1 MTNDNTPQ
9 RQSNVIA
16 AVFHTSEYNRSKK
29 YHYFC
34 PYPVAVNDHVIIDSP
49 YGGYTCV
56 KVVEI
61 LPNGSVKA
69 TKRVIQVVDDSDYK
83 AQAQRQQRLAEI
95 EAQLERRTKEYS
107 RLQFYKK
114 MAEIDPI
121 SAKLVAELEE
131 LAA

>member
-1 MTNDNTPQ
+1 MSIE

-16 AVFHTSEYNRSKK
+16 AVFHNSEYGRSKR

-34 PYPVAVNDHVIIDSP
+34 PYPVAVDDHVIVDSP
-49 YGGYTCV
+49 IGGYTCV
-56 KVVEI
+56 KVVDI
-61 LPNGSVKA
+61 LPNGSIKA

-83 AQAQRQQRLAEI
+83 AQAEREKRVAEI
-95 EAQLERRTKEYS
+95 EAALERRTKEYS
-107 RLQFYKK
+107 KLQFFKK

-121 SAKLVAELEE
+121 SKKLVEELEA

>member
-1 MTNDNTPQ
+1 MSQD

-34 PYPVAVNDHVIIDSP
+34 PYPVAVGDHVIVDSP

-56 KVVEI
+56 KVVDI

-69 TKRVIQVVDDSDYK
+69 TKRVIQVVDDTDYK
-83 AQAQRQQRLAEI
+83 AAAQREQR
-95 EAQLERRTKEYS
+95 
-107 RLQFYKK
+107 
-114 MAEIDPI
+114 MAEIDALLTKR
-121 SAKLVAELEE
+121 AKDFSRIQFFKKLAEMD
-131 LAA
+131 